1 MSFSEKYQN
10 IYNTVSEDIERVKKE
25 VLLELKNSFELTS
38 DLEQLFNSPSK
49 HIRAALSLLYLKAN
63 NIEADEN
70 QIKFQ
75 AIIELIHN
83 GSLIHDD
90 IIDNSDIRR
99 NHTTLNAS
107 HGNHLSVIAGD
118 LVLSFA
124 LKKIAELNSGTV
136 LKLVSDTITR
146 MCEGEIHQY
155 YSKYKIPTEKEY
167 ITKTYNK
174 TGTLF
179 ETAIKGAA
187 ILSGNTD
194 NIKNAELFGKYFG
207 IAFQIRDDIKNIE
220 NNQPDSD
227 IKNGIYTAAVIYS
240 NNPDNPSEGIE
251 KAKALLDN
259 YVRKAENTISDIKTN
274 KYKSAIIEL
283 LELINHE

>member
-1 MSFSEKYQN
+1 M
-10 IYNTVSEDIERVKKE
+10 
-25 VLLELKNSFELTS
+25 LELKNSFELTS

-167 ITKTYNK
+167 ITKTYNDN
-174 TGTLF
+174 
-179 ETAIKGAA
+179 ETTIQV
-187 ILSGNTD
+187 L
-194 NIKNAELFGKYFG
+194 NAEKERLADMMDKAETIQDM
-207 IAFQIRDDIKNIE
+207 IAIEQRLSEVETQLNQANTTKSGMDMDIEYSTITVTVEEVSALSDIE
-220 NNQPDSD
+220 NPKDSFGSR
-227 IKNGIYTAAVIYS
+227 IARAFGRSWTGFISFLQNFLLFLIRALPFLILL
-240 NNPDNPSEGIE
+240 
-251 KAKALLDN
+251 ALLIFIT
-259 YVRKAENTISDIKTN
+259 VKIIRHRRKVQKN
-274 KYKSAIIEL
+274 KQV
-283 LELINHE
+283 